1 MITIYSK
8 PACTHCDQAKA
19 LLKSKGIAF
28 EEIHLDVG
36 QAKTADAKYISRQSL
51 LEKFPTART
60 MPQITDEGVYIGGFS
75 ELKSYF
81 AERAQ

>member
-8 PACTHCDQAKA
+8 PACAHCDQAKA
-19 LLKSKGIAF
+19 LLKSKGIVF

-51 LEKFPTART
+51 MEQFPAART
-60 MPQITDEGVYIGGFS
+60 MPQITDGDTYIGGFT
-75 ELKSYF
+75 ELKTHLAS
-81 AERAQ
+81 A

>member
-1 MITIYSK
+1 MFTIYSK

-28 EEIHLDVG
+28 EEIHLDAG

-51 LEKFPTART
+51 MEKFPTART
-60 MPQITDEGVYIGGFS
+60 MPQITFGDVYIGGLT
-75 ELKSYF
+75 ELKTHLAS
-81 AERAQ
+81 A